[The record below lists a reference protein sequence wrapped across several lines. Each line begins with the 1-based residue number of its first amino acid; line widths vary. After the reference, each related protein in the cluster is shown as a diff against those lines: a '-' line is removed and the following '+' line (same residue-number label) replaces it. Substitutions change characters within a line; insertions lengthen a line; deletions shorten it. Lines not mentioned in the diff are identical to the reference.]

1 MIMVIQIPPGS
12 FPGIRNFA
20 TAPTTKPMM
29 SVQSKLNIVV
39 LLKNLTAA
47 LANSEMNCWRRDQ
60 CLKSSK
66 SESTSP
72 LADCV
77 AMATSARN
85 YCEDGLF
92 CIFAAAS
99 LAACFGIGRRFL
111 CLLLGGFDGLVSGY
125 FGLCG
130 RVGGSFLRLL
140 LGVFYPF
147 AAASLAVCCALSLA
161 F

>member
-1 MIMVIQIPPGS
+1 
-12 FPGIRNFA
+12 
-20 TAPTTKPMM
+20 
-29 SVQSKLNIVV
+29 
-39 LLKNLTAA
+39 
-47 LANSEMNCWRRDQ
+47 
-60 CLKSSK
+60 
-66 SESTSP
+66 
-72 LADCV
+72 
-77 AMATSARN
+77 MATSARN

-99 LAACFGIGRRFL
+99 LAACFGIGRRF
-111 CLLLGGFDGLVSGY
+111 LLGGFDGLVSGY